1 MALGGY
7 FLHLKFQVVL
17 WSASGIYFFAFFSLY
32 HQLPGLYSDNGLL
45 PVHSALQISSKIS
58 PFSQFKE
65 QKNLLVFTKYLEI
78 TIYDGMELLCIF
90 GTVLST
96 LMMITKK
103 LRNTVSFILLYI
115 CYLSCYKEIFQD
127 NHFAIMSISSNRK
140 NVKKSSEV
148 GWADFPM
155 VSMGHHVIGIWHH
168 LYYNEP
174 CF

>member
-1 MALGGY
+1 MKKIRFDSKDDCWVLNITNSVFTKNGAWILVT
-7 FLHLKFQVVL
+7 FLIVKFQVVL

-32 HQLPGLYSDNGLL
+32 HQLPGLYSDNGVL

-65 QKNLLVFTKYLEI
+65 KKNLLVFTKYLEI

-103 LRNTVSFILLYI
+103 LRNTLSFILLYI
-115 CYLSCYKEIFQD
+115 CYLSCYKEIF
-127 NHFAIMSISSNRK
+127 
-140 NVKKSSEV
+140 
-148 GWADFPM
+148 
-155 VSMGHHVIGIWHH
+155 
-168 LYYNEP
+168 
-174 CF
+174 